1 MAPGKQGFLSTLPLS
16 WNVVGRWRNHGS
28 RGGPSISS
36 TRLQTLIFTNCHSQ
50 GLVYPTP
57 DIHFPDL
64 KDTLTC
70 LVQKLSL
77 DELDDL
83 KFMDYPAIFR
93 HVESSTQH
101 IVDKAISLVEPEVLD
116 FQGKTLTPQL

>member
-1 MAPGKQGFLSTLPLS
+1 M
-16 WNVVGRWRNHGS
+16 
-28 RGGPSISS
+28 SISI
-36 TRLQTLIFTNCHSQ
+36 TRLQTLIFTNYHSQ

-64 KDTLTC
+64 KNTLTC
-70 LVQKLSL
+70 LIQKLSL

-83 KFMDYPAIFR
+83 KFMEYPALFR
-93 HVESSTQH
+93 DMDSSIQN
-101 IVDKAISLVEPEVLD
+101 IVDKAISLVEPEVLG